1 METIGQEPTMTR
13 KQLGDKLIASG
24 TKTQNAGRNL
34 NATGNTFLSL
44 AFSVIMLLAALVVI
58 VALLH

>member
-1 METIGQEPTMTR
+1 MTR